1 MSPNDNEKNAIS
13 APPPAESRFGL
24 IASLLMRE
32 GVVTLE
38 QLSYS
43 NRIQSKLP
51 SSRKLI
57 DILQDLG
64 YVTAEQIREILRK
77 HQLNI
82 RIGELLVELG
92 YLRDSDL
99 QAALEMQKTDESRR
113 RIGEILVGG
122 GFIEERRLK
131 EALALQL
138 GFSFVELAFS
148 SIDRSLLKVVPL
160 TICRKF
166 GFIPFRR
173 LHDSTIVAFDDP
185 LDAKS
190 RDAASNY
197 FGKDFTVALAMRS
210 DLDELLSTLEKAG
223 EKAAAVVI
231 DDNTVTGIIN
241 GLLEDAIREDASD
254 IHIEPMRDR
263 IRVRFRRDG
272 VMLHHR
278 DFPREIA
285 PQLATRIKVMSS
297 TDIAERRRHQDGRI
311 LYESTERG
319 ITLDLRV
326 SIFIT
331 IYGEKIVLRLLN
343 RKGGVLGLKEI
354 GMAPR
359 MLERFIYEALDTP
372 TGVMII
378 TGPTG
383 SGKTSTLYG
392 CVNYLNTISTSII
405 TAEEPVEYVIDGISQ
420 CSINPRIGLTF
431 EETLRHIV
439 RQDPDIIVMGEIR
452 DHFSAETAIQ
462 AALTG
467 HKVLTT
473 FHTEDSIGG
482 LLRLLNMEIE
492 AFLISSTVVCVL
504 AQRLLRKICPNC
516 SEPYLPTP
524 IELARLGYGPQDIAG
539 SSFSKGRGCPHCR
552 FTGFRGRTGVF
563 ELLVLNELVKDAIL
577 ANKTSYEIRRLS
589 TESAGL
595 VSLHEDG
602 VLKAARGMVSLNQVL
617 KDLPRIGK
625 PRPLVELRRILGGAS

>member
-1 MSPNDNEKNAIS
+1 MSTNDNEKNATIAS
-13 APPPAESRFGL
+13 SPAESQFGL
-24 IASLLMRE
+24 IASLLLRE
-32 GVVTLE
+32 EVVTLE
-38 QLSYS
+38 KLSYAK
-43 NRIQSKLP
+43 RIQSKLP
-51 SSRKLI
+51 SARKLI
-57 DILQDLG
+57 DILQELG
-64 YVTAEQIREILRK
+64 YVTAEEIRGILRK

-99 QAALEMQKTDESRR
+99 QSALEIQKTGESRK
-113 RIGEILVGG
+113 RIGEILVEG

-148 SIDRSLLKVVPL
+148 TVDRSLLKVVPL
-160 TICRKF
+160 AICRKF
-166 GFIPFRR
+166 SFIPVRR
-173 LHDSTIVAFDDP
+173 SGDATIVAFDDP

-197 FGKDFTVALAMRS
+197 YGKDYTVALAMRS
-210 DLDELLSTLEKAG
+210 DLEELLSTLEKAG
-223 EKAAAVVI
+223 EKTAAMVI

-241 GLLEDAIREDASD
+241 GLLEDAIRDDASD
-254 IHIEPMRDR
+254 IHLEPMRDR

-272 VMLHHR
+272 VMMHHR
-278 DFPREIA
+278 DFPRDIA
-285 PQLATRIKVMSS
+285 PQLSTRIKVMSS

-343 RKGGVLGLKEI
+343 RKGGMLNLKEI

-359 MLERFIYEALDTP
+359 MLERFVYEALDTP

-392 CVNYLNTISTSII
+392 CVNYLNSISTSII
-405 TAEEPVEYVIDGISQ
+405 TAEEPVEYVIDGVSQ

-452 DHFSAETAIQ
+452 DQFSAETAIQ

-482 LLRLLNMEIE
+482 LIRLLNMEIE

-524 IELARLGYGPQDIAG
+524 LELARLGYGPQDIAG
-539 SSFSKGRGCPHCR
+539 SSFSKGRGCSHCR

-563 ELLVLNELVKDAIL
+563 ELLVLNELVKDSIL

-595 VSLHEDG
+595 VSLLEDA
-602 VLKAARGMVSLNQVL
+602 VLKAAKGLVSLEQVL
-617 KDLPRIGK
+617 KDLPRLGK